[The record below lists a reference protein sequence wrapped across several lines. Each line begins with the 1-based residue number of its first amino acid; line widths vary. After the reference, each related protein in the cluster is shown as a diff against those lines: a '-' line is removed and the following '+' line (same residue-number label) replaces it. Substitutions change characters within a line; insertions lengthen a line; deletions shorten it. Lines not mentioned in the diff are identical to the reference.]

1 MAKTEF
7 KQGDAILG
15 KKWSGDPIIGI
26 YEYTNPDGSHTVLD
40 VESGRRFNIKI
51 GDLKLASDTEA
62 DMIKKAFE
70 MKGFKLAEKPE
81 KISFGS
87 RKTKKQEE
95 FDILLAGDDE
105 EDILD

>member
-7 KQGDAILG
+7 KQGDAVIG
-15 KKWSGDPIIGI
+15 KKWNGNPIIGI

-51 GDLKLASDTEA
+51 GDLKLASETESA
-62 DMIKKAFE
+62 MIKKAFE
-70 MKGFKLAEKPE
+70 MKGFKLTRKVE

-87 RKTKKQEE
+87 KKTKKEEE

-105 EDILD
+105 DILD

>member
-7 KQGDAILG
+7 KQGDAIIG
-15 KKWSGDPIIGI
+15 KKWSGNPIIGI

-51 GDLKLASDTEA
+51 GDLKLASETESS
-62 DMIKKAFE
+62 MIKKAFE
-70 MKGFKLAEKPE
+70 AKGFKLAGKPE

-87 RKTKKQEE
+87 RKTKKEEE

-105 EDILD
+105 DILD

>member
-7 KQGDAILG
+7 KQGDAIVG
-15 KKWSGDPIIGI
+15 KKWSGSPIIGI

-40 VESGRRFNIKI
+40 VESERRFNIKI

-62 DMIKKAFE
+62 AMIKKVFE
-70 MKGFKLAEKPE
+70 VKKLKLAAKPE

-87 RKTKKQEE
+87 RKTKKEEE

-105 EDILD
+105 DILD